1 MVRFYGLQY
10 PGSHVSATLIMPKL
24 AQGPERLAAERAAR
38 HGDTELE
45 SAVSGAFSYTDK
57 NPGLHHP
64 RLQLSSRQVTYFDC
78 CRPNIFVLKKYV

>member
-1 MVRFYGLQY
+1 MVRFYVWSSVSR
-10 PGSHVSATLIMPKL
+10 PSATLIMPKL
-24 AQGPERLAAERAAR
+24 AQGPERLAAEHTAR